1 MSVAVPPAD
10 QPDRN
15 LTPVDGADGAASGAD
30 APLAAPRGRLLL
42 RLYIAAAAPNSVH
55 AQANLRALLAAA
67 GAQDAAVEIVDCIR
81 EPQRALRDGVLVT
94 PTLLK
99 LGPAPTCTIVGALS
113 DGAAVALALGLDAT
127 PPATT
132 LPTVS

>member
-1 MSVAVPPAD
+1 MSVAMPPAD

-15 LTPVDGADGAASGAD
+15 LTPVDGADSAASGAD
-30 APLAAPRGRLLL
+30 APAAPRRRLVL

-55 AQANLRALLAAA
+55 AQANLRALLATA